1 MENEGIGAVDPGH
14 VCFQM
19 SQQSSTGEQA
29 PWASSPGKRQ
39 GFRRGLEFPNE
50 ALGLVWEEGEALPG
64 EGNPTREIFNLS
76 IPWVPFPTAVSIS
89 PLLFGG
95 TGGGGVGRGWGPRP
109 LPGNGCRSKT
119 ALAACS

>member
-1 MENEGIGAVDPGH
+1 VGVRRRSSITNGELQGWRLDGGGAA
-14 VCFQM
+14 
-19 SQQSSTGEQA
+19 A
-29 PWASSPGKRQ
+29 PS
-39 GFRRGLEFPNE
+39 RGLEFPNE